1 MDWGQRQ
8 GNDYCA
14 AQRARLGDNGGE
26 AMRWVRDH
34 EEVVWSMDSG
44 ATDVK
49 LLNLG
54 HWRE

>member
-8 GNDYCA
+8 GNDYCV

-26 AMRWVRDH
+26 TMRRVSDH
-34 EEVVWSMDSG
+34 EEVLWSMDSG

>member
-1 MDWGQRQ
+1 M
-8 GNDYCA
+8 
-14 AQRARLGDNGGE
+14 AQRARLDDNGGE
-26 AMRWVRDH
+26 AMRRMSDH
-34 EEVVWSMDSG
+34 EEVVQSMDSG